1 MSDADFDEADGED
14 TFGNLLSFEELVE
27 EDLCA
32 LEENTQ
38 YNTRPPLQFGQ
49 RVKVN
54 RASARYAGEH
64 WIGLAE
70 EKTTGWKPHKYLWD
84 YSKGDGKWKAQENHL
99 AWQVEGAAKPSGKC
113 NGLVLMFCGSFTMW
127 TNRRISMLAIVMSMT
142 EASKSCI
149 KLFISDCV

>member
-1 MSDADFDEADGED
+1 MIPCCGVSV
-14 TFGNLLSFEELVE
+14 EELVE

-70 EKTTGWKPHKYLWD
+70 EKTTGWKLLTSIHGIIRREMASGRR
-84 YSKGDGKWKAQENHL
+84 SKTI
-99 AWQVEGAAKPSGKC
+99 WQVQWFGPNVLRELYDVDEPSHIYACHSDEYDRGVEK
-113 NGLVLMFCGSFTMW
+113 LYK
-127 TNRRISMLAIVMSMT
+127 AIH
-142 EASKSCI
+142 K
-149 KLFISDCV
+149 